1 MAFKARLGAKGFHQ
15 RLGVDYHDTFSPMSS
30 KKLRTAA
37 CSSTE
42 AEYQFVASTTAEINW
57 EWVQTSLYDCTA
69 EFRFFWLNSKLA
81 ETGACDSPSRYHKFR
96 FSSVPVFNCDQSG
109 LYAAYTGVVS
119 YVKDGLLFYNKYA
132 HYQTGNTPLALVWK
146 DEHCSQYVIDTDS
159 KGDIPSQQQV
169 VLELQDDGKLSTSD
183 DPAVN
188 FGCLDREFIQK
199 SELHSGSLLKF
210 AIGDGGLSFVDGKL
224 EKADLHYL
232 GKTNRARM
240 FADSYSKVI
249 FQYMVRHAPL
259 KFDDLLAS
267 ISSSND
273 QENKLDDVE
282 MVG

>member
-1 MAFKARLGAKGFHQ
+1 MFLVLSFHHMFMPIS
-15 RLGVDYHDTFSPMSS
+15 LI
-30 KKLRTAA
+30 
-37 CSSTE
+37 
-42 AEYQFVASTTAEINW
+42 FVIF
-57 EWVQTSLYDCTA
+57 YP
-69 EFRFFWLNSKLA
+69 LN
-81 ETGACDSPSRYHKFR
+81 F
-96 FSSVPVFNCDQSG
+96 Q
-109 LYAAYTGVVS
+109 
-119 YVKDGLLFYNKYA
+119 
-132 HYQTGNTPLALVWK
+132 
-146 DEHCSQYVIDTDS
+146 
-159 KGDIPSQQQV
+159 
-169 VLELQDDGKLSTSD
+169 
-183 DPAVN
+183 
-188 FGCLDREFIQK
+188 

-267 ISSSND
+267 FSSSND